1 MTKSPKYYFFLGIGG
16 IGMSALA
23 RYFHAKGFVVG
34 GYDRNS
40 SELSRQ
46 LEKEGIEIIYE
57 DESEKIEEQFK
68 DKEECQIVYTPAI
81 PKSSKLLSYFK
92 DAGFQIA
99 KRSEILGEISK
110 KHKTIAV
117 AGTHGKTTISILI
130 AYLLKQSGF
139 KINALLGGI
148 SHNFGSN
155 VILEE
160 DAEILVTEADEY
172 DQSFLRLNPDL
183 AVISSVDADHLDIYG
198 EEKEMLNS
206 YNSFAKQISVEG
218 ILISKPQV
226 LEKLEFSTK
235 SYSYGINTNT
245 DYAAMNVLVEN
256 GQYHFDLQ
264 AKKEEIKD
272 LQCGLPGIHNVENSV
287 AAIAVAREMGAKND
301 SIKEALRTFKG
312 VKRRFDVHIKNERI
326 VYIDDYAHHPKEID
340 ALLQSVKELYPNKK
354 ISGIFQPHLFSRTR
368 DFADDFAES
377 LALLD
382 ELILLDIY
390 PAREEPIEGIN
401 SKWLLEKVP
410 LENKKSCS
418 LDEAVS
424 LIRKSKIEVLLT
436 IGAGSIDT
444 LVEAIK
450 KELEKW

>member
-68 DKEECQIVYTPAI
+68 NKEECQIVYTPAI

-92 DAGFQIA
+92 EAGFQIA

-130 AYLLKQSGF
+130 AHLLKQSGF

-155 VILEE
+155 VFLEE

-206 YNSFAKQISVEG
+206 YNSFAKQISGEG

-226 LEKLEFSTK
+226 LEKLEFNAK

-354 ISGIFQPHLFSRTR
+354 ITGIFQPHLFSRTR

-401 SKWLLEKVP
+401 SEWLLEKVP
-410 LENKKSCS
+410 MGNKKICS

-424 LIRKSKIEVLLT
+424 MIRKSKIEVLLT